1 MQQDLLFVIRLTYSE
16 IFTFIQIL
24 SKNLLFYDNVS
35 IWLKN
40 TKYDLMI
47 Q

>member
-1 MQQDLLFVIRLTYSE
+1 MQQYLFFVIRLIYSE
-16 IFTFIQIL
+16 MFTFIQIL
-24 SKNLLFYDNVS
+24 SKNLLLYNNVS

-47 Q
+47 G